1 MPPKLTPLQIDAK
14 LDDLNSYVRRNADE
28 LATTSAQS
36 LVGVLFVHHRRC
48 ADAKKFAKFLRDHEH
63 KFSSA
68 QALRTL
74 SMLELFVS
82 SSQQQEQKQEQHKQ
96 HQERSRA
103 EKASSAS
110 ASASGAASSAHATSA
125 PLDSATSARS
135 KRSTPSLGE
144 KPSKKHAEK
153 FDCAAESFA
162 APAKKAAKKAP
173 LLEIFARQK
182 RTHAETSATDTGES
196 PASPATM
203 VSFKV
208 ALKIRVD
215 ALRKEL
221 KGKGA
226 NLPEFEVRDLTHA
239 VIVLQKW
246 LSDPG
251 HKRRD
256 AMAKLA
262 TAWKVKRTVRTGRG
276 KTIQRPSLEIAQ
288 DLEHKLS
295 LNVKKLLD
303 EDGERHSHYLQTSSH
318 HIDSK

>member
-1 MPPKLTPLQIDAK
+1 M
-14 LDDLNSYVRRNADE
+14 
-28 LATTSAQS
+28 
-36 LVGVLFVHHRRC
+36 
-48 ADAKKFAKFLRDHEH
+48 
-63 KFSSA
+63 
-68 QALRTL
+68 
-74 SMLELFVS
+74 
-82 SSQQQEQKQEQHKQ
+82 QEQD
-96 HQERSRA
+96 
-103 EKASSAS
+103 AS
-110 ASASGAASSAHATSA
+110 
-125 PLDSATSARS
+125 
-135 KRSTPSLGE
+135 
-144 KPSKKHAEK
+144 AEK
-153 FDCAAESFA
+153 FYCAAESSA

-203 VSFKV
+203 VYSKV

-221 KGKGA
+221 EGKGA

-262 TAWKVKRTVRTGRG
+262 TVWKVKRTVCTGRNN
-276 KTIQRPSLEIAQ
+276 KQMPSLEIAQ

-295 LNVKKLLD
+295 LKVKKLLD

-318 HIDSK
+318 HIDSQ